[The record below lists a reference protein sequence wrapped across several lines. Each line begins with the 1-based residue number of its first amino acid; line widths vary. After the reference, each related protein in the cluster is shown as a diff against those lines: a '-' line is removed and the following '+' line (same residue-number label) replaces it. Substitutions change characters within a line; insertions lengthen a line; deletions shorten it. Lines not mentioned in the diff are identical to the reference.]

1 MDDDVTQRIKDLRDL
16 MARYEE
22 AKNLQFTAEELAN
35 DMRKNFAYLEKGL
48 KDLPPKIK
56 ILKLT
61 LEEMMKNSGPGQY
74 ADYHDEKSQIRKN
87 QDNLESC
94 EQDLLQ
100 IGKDFEQ
107 RKIDSELINN
117 NIKKS
122 TTDINKMRQEVE
134 KLDKCSDAL
143 NNLVASFDDTTQTVD
158 DVQDQMHDCMIPINI
173 DKRDAELNNF
183 SKDLKTIKDDFIDLV
198 KQDETYSGD
207 LTSENEIKRQITD
220 IKDAIKT
227 FEKDEKSM
235 YVELEV
241 LQEWTEEEC
250 MIIEEQR
257 ERIKR
262 VQAFKD
268 RLDERIKALAL
279 EHDNIRRLQEELS
292 K

>member
-1 MDDDVTQRIKDLRDL
+1 
-16 MARYEE
+16 
-22 AKNLQFTAEELAN
+22 
-35 DMRKNFAYLEKGL
+35 
-48 KDLPPKIK
+48 
-56 ILKLT
+56 
-61 LEEMMKNSGPGQY
+61 
-74 ADYHDEKSQIRKN
+74 
-87 QDNLESC
+87 
-94 EQDLLQ
+94 
-100 IGKDFEQ
+100 
-107 RKIDSELINN
+107 
-117 NIKKS
+117 
-122 TTDINKMRQEVE
+122 
-134 KLDKCSDAL
+134 
-143 NNLVASFDDTTQTVD
+143 
-158 DVQDQMHDCMIPINI
+158 MIPINI